1 MTSRGGRAGAKA
13 RDMRINWRGFHSPNM
28 FSLLSVVAENI
39 IGIDLGTTYSVVAV
53 SRGGQVDIIPNEVGN
68 RITPSYV
75 AFTATGERLVGD
87 AAKNQAPENPENTIF
102 DIKRLIGRRFSDEA
116 VQKDIKH
123 FPFKVVSVDDK
134 PYVKVSEFDAKAN
147 KTVQKQYS
155 PEQISAFILQKM
167 RQIAE
172 EYLGDTV
179 SKAIV
184 TVPAYFSD
192 AQRAATK
199 DAGRI
204 AGLEVIR
211 IINEPTAASL
221 AYGLDKKGEKT
232 ILTYDL
238 GGGTFDVS
246 VLSIEN
252 GVFEVLATNGD
263 THLGGEDFDNKV
275 VEYFVKLIK
284 QKYGKDLKDPHYKR
298 ALARL
303 KREVENAKR
312 ILSSQQMT
320 KIEIEA
326 LFDDVDF
333 SEQLTRAKFEELNM
347 ELFKKTMKPVELV
360 LKDAKKTVDEIDEVV
375 LVGGSTRIPKIQ
387 ELLKNH
393 FNGKSP
399 NKSVHPDEA
408 VAAGA
413 AVQAAALNG
422 ENQHDIVLLDV
433 TPLTLGIETVGGVMT
448 PIIDRNSY
456 IPVKKTKTFS
466 TVQDGQTQVNI
477 SVFEGER
484 SMIKDNNLLGQ
495 FMLEGI
501 PSAPRGQPQIDVTFE
516 LDANGILTV
525 SAVEKGS
532 GQENEITIKNDRN
545 RLSDE
550 EIERLVKEAED
561 AAEDDKKAREIAQLK
576 NQLEMSI
583 YDVKNKLDSEKDDNI
598 VDEIDDDDKDKLE
611 EALDDAQDWMQS
623 SEDADKDA
631 WQEKVDSFDSA
642 TRPIL
647 KKYAKKSEEQTDAA
661 DGDDDFEFKDEL

>member
-1 MTSRGGRAGAKA
+1 MIA
-13 RDMRINWRGFHSPNM
+13 F
-28 FSLLSVVAENI
+28 LLNKVIAENI
-39 IGIDLGTTYSVVAV
+39 IGIDLGTTYSCVAI
-53 SRGGQVDIIPNEVGN
+53 SRGGQVDIIPNEIGN

-75 AFTATGERLVGD
+75 AFSETGDRFVGD

-102 DIKRLIGRRFSDEA
+102 DIKRLIGRRFNDES
-116 VQKDIKH
+116 VQKDLKH
-123 FPFKVVSVDDK
+123 FPFKVINVDDK
-134 PYVKVSEFDAKAN
+134 PYVQVSEFDSKAG
-147 KTVQKQYS
+147 KAVQKQYS

-167 RQIAE
+167 RSVAE
-172 EYLGDTV
+172 EYLGDSV

-246 VLSIEN
+246 ILQIEN

-263 THLGGEDFDNKV
+263 THLGGEDFDLKV
-275 VEYFVKLIK
+275 VEYFVRLFK
-284 QKYGKDLKDPHYKR
+284 QKTGKDIADKTNKR
-298 ALARL
+298 AYARL

-320 KIEIEA
+320 KVEVEA
-326 LFDDVDF
+326 IIDDIDF
-333 SEQLTRAKFEELNM
+333 SETLTRAKFEELNM

-360 LKDAKKTVDEIDEVV
+360 LKDAKKSVDDIDEVV

-387 ELLKNH
+387 ELLKNY

-413 AVQAAALNG
+413 AVQAAALSGSN
-422 ENQHDIVLLDV
+422 EHDILLIDV

-448 PIIDRNSY
+448 ALIDRNTY
-456 IPVKKTKTFS
+456 IPVKKSKTFS

-477 SVFEGER
+477 TVYEGER
-484 SMIKDNNLLGQ
+484 AMVKDNNLLGS

-516 LDANGILTV
+516 LDANGMLTV

-550 EIERLVKEAED
+550 EIERLIAEAE
-561 AAEDDKKAREIAQLK
+561 ANAEEDKKLKEVATLK
-576 NQLEMSI
+576 NQLETAV
-583 YDVKNKLDSEKDDNI
+583 YDVKNKLDKEKDDNI
-598 VDEIDDDDKDKLE
+598 ADTIEDEDKDKLE
-611 EALDDAQDWMQS
+611 EALDEIQDWLQDN
-623 SEDADKDA
+623 EGAEKQDWQDKIDH
-631 WQEKVDSFDSA
+631 FDGL

-647 KKYAKKSEEQTDAA
+647 KKYKKSEDSGSASGSKE
-661 DGDDDFEFKDEL
+661 DDFEFKDEL

>member
-1 MTSRGGRAGAKA
+1 
-13 RDMRINWRGFHSPNM
+13 M

-102 DIKRLIGRRFSDEA
+102 DIKRLIGRRYSDEA

-275 VEYFVKLIK
+275 VEYFVRLIK
-284 QKYGKDLKDPHYKR
+284 QKYGKDLKDPSYKR

-360 LKDAKKTVDEIDEVV
+360 LKDAKKTVDDIDEVV

-611 EALDDAQDWMQS
+611 EALDDVQDWMQS
-623 SEDADKDA
+623 NEDADKDA

-647 KKYAKKSEEQTDAA
+647 KKYAKKADAQTDSDAA

>member
-1 MTSRGGRAGAKA
+1 MFGLLA
-13 RDMRINWRGFHSPNM
+13 HS
-28 FSLLSVVAENI
+28 LAENI
-39 IGIDLGTTYSVVAV
+39 IGIDLGTTYSCVAI
-53 SRGGQVDIIPNEVGN
+53 SRGGQIDIIPNEIGN

-75 AFTATGERLVGD
+75 AFTSTGDRLVGD

-102 DIKRLIGRRFSDEA
+102 DIKRLIGRRYADDT
-116 VQKDIKH
+116 VQKDLKH
-123 FPFKVVSVDDK
+123 MPFRVIEVDGK
-134 PYVKVSEFDAKAN
+134 PYVQVTEYDTKNQKNV
-147 KTVQKQYS
+147 VKQYS

-167 RQIAE
+167 RSIAE

-199 DAGRI
+199 DAGKI

-246 VLSIEN
+246 ILSIEN

-263 THLGGEDFDNKV
+263 THLGGEDFDQKV
-275 VEYFVKLIK
+275 VEYFTKIFK
-284 QKYGKDLKDPHYKR
+284 QKTGKDISDKTNKR
-298 ALARL
+298 AYARL

-320 KIEIEA
+320 KVEVEA
-326 LFDDVDF
+326 IIDDIDF
-333 SEQLTRAKFEELNM
+333 SETLTRAKFEEINM
-347 ELFKKTMKPVELV
+347 EYFKKTMKPVELV
-360 LKDAKKTVDEIDEVV
+360 LKDAKKTVDDIDEVV

-387 ELLKNH
+387 ELLKTF
-393 FNGKSP
+393 FNGKNP

-413 AVQAAALNG
+413 AVQAAALSGDN
-422 ENQHDIVLLDV
+422 EHEILLIDV

-448 PIIDRNSY
+448 ALIDRNTY
-456 IPVKKTKTFS
+456 IPVKKSKTFS

-477 SVFEGER
+477 TVYEGER
-484 SMIKDNNLLGQ
+484 AMVKDNNLLGS

-501 PSAPRGQPQIDVTFE
+501 PSAPRGQPQIEVTFE

-525 SAVEKGS
+525 SAIEKGS

-545 RLSDE
+545 RLSEE
-550 EIERLVKEAED
+550 EIERLIKEAED
-561 AAEDDKKAREIAQLK
+561 ASEEDKRLREIAQLK
-576 NQLEMSI
+576 NQLESAV
-583 YDVKNKLDSEKDDNI
+583 YDVKAKLDKEKDDNI
-598 VDEIDDDDKDKLE
+598 AAEIEDDDRDKLE
-611 EALDDAQDWMQS
+611 EALDQVQDWLQ
-623 SEDADKDA
+623 DAENAEKKDWQDQIDK
-631 WQEKVDSFDSA
+631 FDGA
-642 TRPIL
+642 TRSIL
-647 KKYAKKSEEQTDAA
+647 KKYAKKKTSEKQDSTDK
-661 DGDDDFEFKDEL
+661 DEDFEFKDEL

>member
-1 MTSRGGRAGAKA
+1 ML
-13 RDMRINWRGFHSPNM
+13 
-28 FSLLSVVAENI
+28 SLLSVLAENI

-102 DIKRLIGRRFSDEA
+102 DIKRLIGRRYSDEA

-123 FPFKVVSVDDK
+123 FPFKVVNVDDK

-275 VEYFVKLIK
+275 VDYFVRLIK

-320 KIEIEA
+320 KIEIES

-611 EALDDAQDWMQS
+611 EALDDVQDWMQS

-647 KKYAKKSEEQTDAA
+647 KKYAKKADAQPDSDAA
-661 DGDDDFEFKDEL
+661 DDDDFEFKDEL

>member
-1 MTSRGGRAGAKA
+1 ML
-13 RDMRINWRGFHSPNM
+13 
-28 FSLLSVVAENI
+28 SLLSVLAENI

-102 DIKRLIGRRFSDEA
+102 DIKRLIGRRYSDEA

-123 FPFKVVSVDDK
+123 FPFKVVNVDDK

-211 IINEPTAASL
+211 IINEPTAAYL

-275 VEYFVKLIK
+275 VEYFVRLVK

-312 ILSSQQMT
+312 ILSS
-320 KIEIEA
+320 
-326 LFDDVDF
+326 
-333 SEQLTRAKFEELNM
+333 
-347 ELFKKTMKPVELV
+347 
-360 LKDAKKTVDEIDEVV
+360 
-375 LVGGSTRIPKIQ
+375 
-387 ELLKNH
+387 
-393 FNGKSP
+393 
-399 NKSVHPDEA
+399 
-408 VAAGA
+408 
-413 AVQAAALNG
+413 
-422 ENQHDIVLLDV
+422 
-433 TPLTLGIETVGGVMT
+433 
-448 PIIDRNSY
+448 
-456 IPVKKTKTFS
+456 
-466 TVQDGQTQVNI
+466 
-477 SVFEGER
+477 
-484 SMIKDNNLLGQ
+484 
-495 FMLEGI
+495 
-501 PSAPRGQPQIDVTFE
+501 
-516 LDANGILTV
+516 
-525 SAVEKGS
+525 
-532 GQENEITIKNDRN
+532 
-545 RLSDE
+545 
-550 EIERLVKEAED
+550 
-561 AAEDDKKAREIAQLK
+561 
-576 NQLEMSI
+576 
-583 YDVKNKLDSEKDDNI
+583 
-598 VDEIDDDDKDKLE
+598 
-611 EALDDAQDWMQS
+611 
-623 SEDADKDA
+623 
-631 WQEKVDSFDSA
+631 
-642 TRPIL
+642 
-647 KKYAKKSEEQTDAA
+647 
-661 DGDDDFEFKDEL
+661 